1 MTDVEVL
8 QECKMAAVEDQAIS
22 RQIERLTKISGPRG
36 IGSQALEPAGDRKTN
51 NATAGQVQQLAGL
64 IEKLNQ
70 KRDEA
75 VEIMLRAESIIDRFR
90 LRRDRNLI
98 RNYYINGMSEEKTA
112 EEIGISRQ
120 WVNQRRKLLIEELN
134 LPKKLQQYSKILLN

>member
-22 RQIERLTKISGPRG
+22 RQIERLIKISGPRG